1 MKKQVYRI
9 LRRIFRRHLIAPS
22 RLVPRRRL
30 SAVFASEVERNE
42 LYCEVERACYVQLD
56 DAELQRA
63 ETFQAL
69 VAYVVRCLP
78 AA

>member
-1 MKKQVYRI
+1 MKKQVYRV

-22 RLVPRRRL
+22 RLIPRRRL

-42 LYCEVERACYVQLD
+42 LYCEVEQACYVQLD
-56 DAELQRA
+56 DAELRRA

-69 VAYVVRCLP
+69 VAYVVRCL

>member
-1 MKKQVYRI
+1 MKRQVYRI

-22 RLVPRRRL
+22 HLIPRRRL

-42 LYCEVERACYVQLD
+42 LYCEVEQACYVQLD
-56 DAELQRA
+56 DAELRQA

-69 VAYVVRCLP
+69 VAYVVRCRL